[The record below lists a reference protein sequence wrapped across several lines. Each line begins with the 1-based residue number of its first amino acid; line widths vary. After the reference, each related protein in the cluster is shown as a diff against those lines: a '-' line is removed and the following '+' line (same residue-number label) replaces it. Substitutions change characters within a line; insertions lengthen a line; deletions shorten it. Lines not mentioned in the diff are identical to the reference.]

1 MFMDLKGTFSLIEES
16 KEEKT
21 CILGAKL
28 WVLNQLLI
36 LQIK

>member
-28 WVLNQLLI
+28 
-36 LQIK
+36 